1 MLVMDS
7 NDRFFKTG
15 LKIDWAPKMCNV
27 NSERIEDGVR
37 QLAAG
42 KSHYTILDNKN
53 KLHVYGSQTILKEKA
68 EDEFD
73 HDGFKVFQ
81 GEDIFDDGQVL
92 DLQMKYEVLGALVKN

>member
-1 MLVMDS
+1 MDVATGMRTMLVMDS
-7 NDRFFKTG
+7 NNRFFKTG
-15 LKIDWAPKMCNV
+15 LKIDWAPRMCNV
-27 NSERIEDGVR
+27 NNERIEDGVR

-81 GEDIFDDGQVL
+81 GEDLFDDGQVL
-92 DLQMKYEVLGALVKN
+92 DL